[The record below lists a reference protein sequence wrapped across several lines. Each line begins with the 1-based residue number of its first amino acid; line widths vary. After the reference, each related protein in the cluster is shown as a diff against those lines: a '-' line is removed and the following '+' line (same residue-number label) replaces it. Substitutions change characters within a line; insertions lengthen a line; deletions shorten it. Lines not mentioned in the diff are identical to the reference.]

1 MSSLCILLTPSSQ
14 ISSRIRCQNCGIQMN
29 QVSWKQC
36 VICKKFNLC
45 DECALPDV
53 ELESEAIVYHTQLH
67 KNIGYHESI
76 GLSECMQWTQVT
88 EDLEDAETRVKEF
101 SRIMNENIIRN
112 DYDMSVVT
120 ATLKKMGNRSQSP
133 SEQQE
138 RQQLAGM
145 IVDYHTQG
153 YGRNIRV
160 LSLDGGGIRGY
171 MPIQILS
178 HVIAKKYLPG
188 IQFNSDNSEHRE
200 RFKQVQSQFTNHFD
214 YLVGTSTGGLIAFCL
229 AVNYSILD
237 MKDIYSNSSYYFK
250 RNWLGPLLSAKYDP
264 SRIHAKIDEIIGT
277 ITLKNGK
284 QLSAENA
291 TLLDIRNFLN
301 PDRMINDNEL
311 TSLSLSHG
319 NLLEFVDD
327 TEQYDSG
334 TCNIKVN
341 RVKRE
346 KVLLIAAY
354 NSTISSITMFNTS
367 YAEHWHYRIAD
378 VLKATMAAPSYFPP
392 HKLHKG
398 NVENGH
404 FVPDKHHEIF
414 IDGGVFANDPEL
426 IALWAIRMQ
435 WKKMVN
441 YHLLSIGTG
450 HYVEEVSA
458 PTWSGYLGWIFNKGL
473 LITTLMEATRS
484 FTEIITNNLAKFN
497 DIKRM
502 KFNFR
507 IKRSMALDD
516 PSFVYEF
523 DKEWKI
529 LKNGEDFQTL
539 IAFYNKYIDMGPN

>member
-1 MSSLCILLTPSSQ
+1 MSSLCTLLTPSSQ

-45 DECALPDV
+45 DKCALRDV
-53 ELESEAIVYHTQLH
+53 KLESEIIDYHTQLH
-67 KNIGYHESI
+67 KNIGNHESI
-76 GLSECMQWTQVT
+76 GLSECMQWIHIT
-88 EDLEDAETRVKEF
+88 EDVEDVETREKEF

-112 DYDMSVVT
+112 DYDMSVVI
-120 ATLKKMGNRSQSP
+120 ATLKEMGNRSQSP

-138 RQQLAGM
+138 RQQLASM

-171 MPIQILS
+171 MPLQILS
-178 HVIAKKYLPG
+178 HVIAKKYLPD

-200 RFKQVQSQFTNHFD
+200 RFKQVQSQFTNNFD
-214 YLVGTSTGGLIAFCL
+214 YFVGTSTGGLIAFCL

-237 MKDIYSNSSYYFK
+237 MKELYSNFPYYFK
-250 RNWLGPLLSAKYDP
+250 RNWLGPLLSARYDP
-264 SRIHAKIDEIIGT
+264 SRIHAKIDEAIGT

-301 PDRMINDNEL
+301 PDRMINDDEL

-327 TEQYDSG
+327 TEQCVSG

-346 KVLLIAAY
+346 KVLLIPAY

-367 YAEHWHYRIAD
+367 YAAHWHYRIAD
-378 VLKATMAAPSYFPP
+378 VLKATMAAPAYFPP

-426 IALWAIRMQ
+426 TALWAIRMQ

-450 HYVEEVSA
+450 HHVKEVSA
-458 PTWSGYLGWIFNKGL
+458 PTWSGYLGWLNKGL
-473 LITTLMEATRS
+473 LVNTLMEATRS

-507 IKRSMALDD
+507 LKKSMPLDD

-529 LKNGEDFQTL
+529 LKNGEDFQAL
-539 IAFYNKYIDMGPN
+539 ITFYNKYIDTGPN